1 MLVCRYRHR
10 SSSIVRVPDK
20 TQACTLSMQASRLA
34 CTLRVQ
40 ASTLRVQAS
49 RHADISKKYHVLTQ
63 AISLIRQ
70 QAATQLPVRGAL
82 GAAKLYTP
90 THTYLVAVPPQYGA
104 LPADVRR
111 RYGAGKPA
119 VSYGDSTTQLYL

>member
-1 MLVCRYRHR
+1 
-10 SSSIVRVPDK
+10 
-20 TQACTLSMQASRLA
+20 MQASRLA
-34 CTLRVQ
+34 C
-40 ASTLRVQAS
+40 TLRVQAS

-70 QAATQLPVRGAL
+70 QAATQLPVRGFL
-82 GAAKLYTP
+82 GAGKLYTP

-119 VSYGDSTTQLYL
+119 VSYGDSTPTIPVALRSDERVVDRTD